1 MEKRRGL
8 LFALALIQGMGL
20 ALLAWVV
27 SVAEARDN
35 GGILNL
41 TQFKQD
47 LEVREMV
54 GRLNCKVAE
63 TNTGEACKLSLVTES
78 APTGIALPNHAG
90 LYEKFHNGETHV
102 RMIARFAGKQIYSI
116 SKIESIQ

>member
-35 GGILNL
+35 GGIQNL
-41 TQFKQD
+41 SQFKQD

-54 GRLNCKVAE
+54 GRLNCKAPE
-63 TNTGEACKLSLVTES
+63 NNTGEACKLSLVTDA
-78 APTGIALPNHAG
+78 APTGIALPSHAG
-90 LYEKFHNGETHV
+90 LLEKFHSGETHV

-116 SKIESIQ
+116 SEIESVQ